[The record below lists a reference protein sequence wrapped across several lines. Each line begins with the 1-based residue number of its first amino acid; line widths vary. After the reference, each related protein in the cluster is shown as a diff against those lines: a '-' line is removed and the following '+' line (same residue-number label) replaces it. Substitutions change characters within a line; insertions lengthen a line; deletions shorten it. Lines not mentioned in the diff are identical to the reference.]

1 VFQFI
6 RITSSELLRM
16 FARKRTYG
24 GYAAFLAFN
33 LLFLAILSRPGPSKL
48 FRKPMENGGFAFEE
62 YYSALTLAFAI
73 LGLTTIF
80 LLIPFLALVAGDV
93 VSKELE
99 DGNLRLI
106 LSRPVSRARLL
117 LSKFLACHIYTF
129 TLVAFLALISFGTGA
144 LLTTWNG
151 SMFVMTRPRE
161 VLGVFDFET
170 GLRRYLISAGFL
182 TLCMST
188 ISSVA
193 FLFSCQNLKPA
204 AATILTICVFFI
216 DRILW
221 GVPYFQDYQN
231 WFLTPHLRVWIQ
243 AFADPLPWGKLG
255 WHLGILVGI
264 SIGCFAVG
272 WLTFRKR
279 DLKA

>member
-1 VFQFI
+1 
-6 RITSSELLRM
+6 M
-16 FARKRTYG
+16 FARKRTYC
-24 GYAAFLAFN
+24 GYAAFFAFN

-48 FRKPMENGGFAFEE
+48 FRKPLENGGFAFEE

-80 LLIPFLALVAGDV
+80 LLIPFLALVAGDI
-93 VSKELE
+93 VSKEQE

-106 LSRPVSRARLL
+106 LSRPVSRFRLL
-117 LSKFLACHIYTF
+117 LSKFTACHIYTL
-129 TLVAFLALISFGTGA
+129 TLVVVVGGLSYGTGA
-144 LLTTWNG
+144 LLTKWDG

-161 VLGVFDFET
+161 ILGAFDFET
-170 GLRRYLISAGFL
+170 GLRRYLIGTGLL

-204 AATILTICVFFI
+204 AATIVTICIFFI

-231 WFLTPHLRVWIQ
+231 WFLTPHLRIWIQ
-243 AFADPLPWGKLG
+243 AFADPLPWGTIS
-255 WHLGILVGI
+255 WHLGILIAI
-264 SIGCFAVG
+264 STACFVVG
-272 WLTFRKR
+272 WLTFRRR